1 MIAKPSTRERKR
13 SEGRRKPLPGE
24 RASGSDGRPR
34 WLKPDE
40 LARLSSIELRA
51 RGVVEGFLQ
60 GLHRSPFIGYSVE
73 FSSHRRYGPG
83 DDLRHVNWKLFA
95 RQRKLYV
102 KEFDAETNLNLYLFV
117 DASRSMQCKID
128 GAMSKHDY
136 AATLAAA
143 FASLAL
149 KQRDAVGLGLFDD
162 GVHRYMDPSAKPGR
176 WEDCLALLAEPRESN
191 TTALAKSLEQAAAL
205 AKHRGIVVI
214 LSDLV
219 DGDIDGFTKGLQ
231 QLRHRGH
238 EVIVF
243 HLLDPFERH
252 LAEGGRYR
260 VLDLESSSELTTNME
275 SVRNDYL
282 NKINQWCERLDDAC
296 LLQGVDRIELTTDVP
311 PTGALV
317 EYLVQ
322 RSN

>member
-1 MIAKPSTRERKR
+1 MIAKQAARE
-13 SEGRRKPLPGE
+13 
-24 RASGSDGRPR
+24 DRPR
-34 WLKPDE
+34 WLQPDE

-117 DASRSMQCKID
+117 DGSRSMQCKVG
-128 GAMSKHDY
+128 GAMTKHDY

-162 GVHRYMDPSAKPGR
+162 GVNHYLDPSAKPGR
-176 WEDCLALLAEPRESN
+176 WEDCLAMLAKPN
-191 TTALAKSLEQAAAL
+191 QAKVTALSKSLEQAAAL

-219 DGDIDGFTKGLQ
+219 DDDMEGLKKGLQ

-252 LAEGGRYR
+252 LADSGRYR
-260 VLDLESSSELTTNME
+260 VLDMESSAQLTTNME
-275 SVRNDYL
+275 SVRSEYL
-282 NKINQWCERLDDAC
+282 KKIDAWCERLDDAC
-296 LLQGVDRIELTTDVP
+296 LLQGVDRVELTTDIP
-311 PTGALV
+311 PTAALV

>member
-1 MIAKPSTRERKR
+1 MIAKSPTKQSTRKAT
-13 SEGRRKPLPGE
+13 GQADNKPQ
-24 RASGSDGRPR
+24 

-117 DASRSMQCKID
+117 DASRSMQCKVE
-128 GAMSKHDY
+128 GAMTKHDY

-149 KQRDAVGLGLFDD
+149 KQRDAVGVGLFDD
-162 GVHRYMDPSAKPGR
+162 GVHRYLDPSAKPGR
-176 WEDCLALLAEPRESN
+176 WEDCLALLSDPLQSN
-191 TTALAKSLEQAAAL
+191 VTGLSKSLEQAAAL
-205 AKHRGIVVI
+205 ARHRGIVVI

-219 DGDIDGFTKGLQ
+219 DDDLDGFKKGLQ

-243 HLLDPFERH
+243 HLLDPFERR

-260 VLDLESSSELTTNME
+260 VLDMESSAQLTTNME
-275 SVRNDYL
+275 SVRTAYL
-282 NKINQWCERLDDAC
+282 KRIDQWCQQLDDAC
-296 LLQGVDRIELTTDVP
+296 LLQGVDRVELTTDIP
-311 PTGALV
+311 PTAALV

>member
-1 MIAKPSTRERKR
+1 MIASPQPKKASKSQSAGQPSQ
-13 SEGRRKPLPGE
+13 P
-24 RASGSDGRPR
+24 D

-117 DASRSMQCKID
+117 DASRSMQCKVE
-128 GAMSKHDY
+128 GAMTKHEY

-143 FASLAL
+143 FAALAL

-162 GVHRYMDPSAKPGR
+162 GVRHYMDPSAKPGR
-176 WEDCLALLAEPRESN
+176 WEDCLSLLATRPESN
-191 TTALAKSLEQAAAL
+191 VTALSKSLEQAAAL
-205 AKHRGIVVI
+205 ARHRGVVVI

-219 DGDIDGFTKGLQ
+219 DDDVEGIKKGLQ

-243 HLLDPFERH
+243 HLLDPFERY
-252 LAEGGRYR
+252 LAESGRFR
-260 VLDLESSSELTTNME
+260 VLDMEGPAELTTNME
-275 SVRNDYL
+275 SIRADYL
-282 NKINQWCERLDDAC
+282 KKIEHWCDQLDEAC
-296 LLQGVDRIELTTDVP
+296 LHQGVDRIELTTDQP
-311 PTGALV
+311 PTAALV
-317 EYLVQ
+317 DYLVK
-322 RSN
+322 RST

>member
-1 MIAKPSTRERKR
+1 MIASTKEKSSR
-13 SEGRRKPLPGE
+13 SG
-24 RASGSDGRPR
+24 GRPE

-83 DDLRHVNWKLFA
+83 DDLRHVNWKVFA

-117 DASRSMQCKID
+117 DASRSMQCKVE
-128 GAMSKHDY
+128 GAMTKHEY

-143 FASLAL
+143 FASLAIR
-149 KQRDAVGLGLFDD
+149 QRDAVGLGLFDD
-162 GVHRYMDPSAKPGR
+162 GVRRYLDPSAKPGR
-176 WEDCLALLAEPRESN
+176 WEDCLSLLSTEPE
-191 TTALAKSLEQAAAL
+191 TKVTALSKSLEQAAAL
-205 AKHRGIVVI
+205 ARHRGVVVI
-214 LSDLV
+214 FSDLV
-219 DGDIDGFTKGLQ
+219 DDDVDGIRKGLQ

-252 LAEGGRYR
+252 LAESGRYR
-260 VLDLESSSELTTNME
+260 ILDMESPGELTTNME
-275 SVRNDYL
+275 SVRADYL
-282 NKINQWCERLDDAC
+282 KKIDRWCDQLDEAC
-296 LLQGVDRIELTTDVP
+296 LHQGVDRIELTTDEP
-311 PTGALV
+311 PTAALV
-317 EYLVQ
+317 DYLVR
-322 RSN
+322 RSNW

>member
-1 MIAKPSTRERKR
+1 MIASPESTK
-13 SEGRRKPLPGE
+13 S
-24 RASGSDGRPR
+24 ASGKPAQAAPRPE

-40 LARLSSIELRA
+40 LARLNSIELRA

-128 GAMSKHDY
+128 GAMTKHEY

-143 FASLAL
+143 FASLAI

-162 GVHRYMDPSAKPGR
+162 GVKQYLEPSAKPGR
-176 WEDCLALLAEPRESN
+176 WEDCLSLLSTTPQSKV
-191 TTALAKSLEQAAAL
+191 TALSKSLEQAAAL
-205 AKHRGIVVI
+205 ARHRGVVVI

-219 DGDIDGFTKGLQ
+219 DDDVEGIKKGLQ

-252 LAEGGRYR
+252 LADSGRYR
-260 VLDLESSSELTTNME
+260 VLDMEGPDELTTNME
-275 SVRNDYL
+275 SIRADYL
-282 NKINQWCERLDDAC
+282 NKINQWCNQLDDAC
-296 LLQGVDRIELTTDVP
+296 LYQGVDRIELTTDQP
-311 PTGALV
+311 PTAALV
-317 EYLVQ
+317 DYLVK
-322 RSN
+322 RST